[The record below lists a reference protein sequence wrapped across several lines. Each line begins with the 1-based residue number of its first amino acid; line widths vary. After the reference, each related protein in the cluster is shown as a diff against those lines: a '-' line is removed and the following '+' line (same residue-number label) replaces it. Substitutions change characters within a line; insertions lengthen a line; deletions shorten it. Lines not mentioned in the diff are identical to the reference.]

1 MATAYSRGP
10 RLTQYRSLGRHSSF
24 VSMVKDTCTCWV
36 PLQSRSTVKKAPGW
50 ACAPSTTADVTVPGM
65 RMPNGKRAGLSV
77 VTV

>member
-1 MATAYSRGP
+1 
-10 RLTQYRSLGRHSSF
+10 
-24 VSMVKDTCTCWV
+24 MVKDTCTCWV

-65 RMPNGKRAGLSV
+65 RMPKGKRAGLSV